1 MKPPIIKKTL
11 GSSPNLVRLIV
22 NCLVL
27 WRNKMHTSLV
37 PFSSSS
43 FSLGPGPFTWKP
55 ESPGPQ
61 LFEYTS
67 IMFLLKLKALACVTS
82 VERWAEEKMRIP
94 SERNVWKIS
103 ACLFQLVGGK
113 LSVHFISTA
122 LQHDP
127 RDAFAALH
135 YIYEKR
141 SWPLFSDFSRLP
153 YVSF

>member
-1 MKPPIIKKTL
+1 
-11 GSSPNLVRLIV
+11 
-22 NCLVL
+22 
-27 WRNKMHTSLV
+27 MHTSLV

-135 YIYEKR
+135 YIYMRKGHDPYLVIQSSIR
-141 SWPLFSDFSRLP
+141 FLLRPYTYQSCYRRLWKCLERCSCW
-153 YVSF
+153 YTS